1 MPSSK
6 RARSAPARSE
16 TARFGKP
23 RLPRQTEPPV
33 PRLAIGNA
41 TASSQASAKPP
52 TKSNSR
58 SCPSASPLV
67 LVQKTAQLIQLF
79 LGRPPALQRMDQQLA
94 CRALKH
100 PLEDVPDELPL
111 CFRRRLACL
120 VNVGPL
126 LLVSADSALGGHD
139 LQKFE
144 NCGIAERLLFS
155 KFLVDLPDRGRPA
168 RPKDAKNLKFGNR
181 GLLEGFLI
189 HAQRVLRRVS
199 YCQRKSS
206 YSLGHPPPAACEE
219 RPTL

>member
-6 RARSAPARSE
+6 RARSPPARSAP
-16 TARFGKP
+16 ARFGKP

-79 LGRPPALQRMDQQLA
+79 LGRPPALQRMDHQLA
-94 CRALKH
+94 CGALEH
-100 PLEDVPDELPL
+100 PLQHIADELPL
-111 CFRRRLACL
+111 CFRRRLACF

-126 LLVSADSALGGHD
+126 LFVSAHRALGGHN

-144 NCGIAERLLFS
+144 DRGVAERLLFAQL
-155 KFLVDLPDRGRPA
+155 FVDFPDRGRPA
-168 RPKDAKNLKFGNR
+168 RPEDAKDL
-181 GLLEGFLI
+181 
-189 HAQRVLRRVS
+189 
-199 YCQRKSS
+199 
-206 YSLGHPPPAACEE
+206 
-219 RPTL
+219 